1 MLFNIFNITL
11 NKLTKNSKTMKK
23 ITFVFALFFAAI
35 AFGQN
40 QSFGTVQSSIFNPIP
55 QQFSG
60 GEIFRFRS
68 GLVTQLD
75 AGSGFGFTNDR
86 WFSIGRLNTGSQTVY
101 GMRFQLPNRSITMGY
116 QDINDA
122 NPRIQWIG
130 ASSFSGTD
138 LEFRAANSFT
148 STSSTLVATM
158 ANDGKTFFGQPLSLS
173 DIKVGIDY
181 TDAAVS
187 TKTGLAIENK
197 TGSSGTATGLRII
210 NNAGGYAMRGIDIA
224 QSGSTFAS
232 TGINIRMTNAAN
244 IYSGIDVF
252 VTKQSTT
259 STYGSTYG
267 VRGSISSASSTT
279 TFGAGI
285 YGSSTTSNPN
295 WYAGYFDGDVVVNG
309 MFTSSDRK
317 LKEDIQT
324 EENILEKIMELNAVT
339 YKFKEND
346 QLNLPEELQH
356 GFIAQ
361 NVEEIFPELVTTIKK
376 PIVDKENK
384 VTGEYEYKAVN
395 YTGLISILTSSIQ
408 ELTTTTQELKEKV
421 AALENEKKE
430 RNASD
435 ALDLLDKSDF
445 SMEQNIPNP
454 FNSQATI
461 SYTLPPNVKANITI
475 FDMTGKYIREY
486 DLRDAKGKLVI
497 NSNDIGKGMFLYS
510 LISGGEIIITKK
522 MIVK

>member
-1 MLFNIFNITL
+1 
-11 NKLTKNSKTMKK
+11 MKK

-68 GLVTQLD
+68 GLVTQID

-158 ANDGKTFFGQPLSLS
+158 TNDGKTFFGNPFNAS
-173 DIKVGIDY
+173 DTQVGVDY
-181 TDAAVS
+181 TTAGSS
-187 TKTGLAIENK
+187 TKTGVTVQNT
-197 TGSSGTATGLRII
+197 TGSSGTATGFKSI
-210 NNAGGYAMRGIDIA
+210 NNVSCYVKNGIRIESSGGAYGDTGVSVSLRDGFYSSGVSAFVTANGGY
-224 QSGSTFAS
+224 
-232 TGINIRMTNAAN
+232 
-244 IYSGIDVF
+244 
-252 VTKQSTT
+252 
-259 STYGSTYG
+259 TYG
-267 VRGSISSASSTT
+267 VSGRITLPSGVTSNS
-279 TFGAGI
+279 FGAGI
-285 YGSSTTSNPN
+285 YGNSAAVTNRF
-295 WYAGYFDGDVVVNG
+295 AGYFDGNVTVNG
-309 MFTSSDRK
+309 MFTSSDEK

-361 NVEEIFPELVTTIKK
+361 NIEEVFPELVTTIKK
-376 PIVDKENK
+376 PIIDKENK
-384 VTGEYEYKAVN
+384 LIGEYEYKAVN

-408 ELTTTTQELKEKV
+408 DLNEKV
-421 AALENEKKE
+421 TALENEKKE

-435 ALDLLDKSDF
+435 KLGLLDEADF

-486 DLRDAKGKLVI
+486 DLRDSKGKLVI

>member
-1 MLFNIFNITL
+1 
-11 NKLTKNSKTMKK
+11 MKK

-40 QSFGTVQSSIFNPIP
+40 QSSGFVQSSIFNPIP

-68 GLVTQLD
+68 GLVTQID

-158 ANDGKTFFGQPLSLS
+158 TNDGKTFFGNPFNAS
-173 DIKVGIDY
+173 DTQVGVDY
-181 TDAAVS
+181 TTAGSS
-187 TKTGLAIENK
+187 TKTGVTVQNT
-197 TGSSGTATGLRII
+197 TGSSGTATGFKSI
-210 NNAGGYAMRGIDIA
+210 NNVSCYVKNGIRIESSGGAYGDTGVSVSLRDGFYSSGVSAFVTANGGY
-224 QSGSTFAS
+224 
-232 TGINIRMTNAAN
+232 
-244 IYSGIDVF
+244 
-252 VTKQSTT
+252 
-259 STYGSTYG
+259 TYG
-267 VRGSISSASSTT
+267 VQGSITLPSGTT
-279 TFGAGI
+279 SNNFGAGI
-285 YGSSTTSNPN
+285 YGTSAAVNN
-295 WYAGYFDGDVVVNG
+295 RFAGYFNGNVTVNG
-309 MFTSSDRK
+309 VFTSSDEK
-317 LKEDIQT
+317 LKEDIQA

-361 NVEEIFPELVTTIKK
+361 NIEEVFPELVTTIKK
-376 PIVDKENK
+376 PIIDKENK
-384 VTGEYEYKAVN
+384 LIGEYEYKAVN

-408 ELTTTTQELKEKV
+408 DLNEKV
-421 AALENEKKE
+421 TALENEKKE

-435 ALDLLDKSDF
+435 ELGLLDEADF
-445 SMEQNIPNP
+445 SMEQNIPNS